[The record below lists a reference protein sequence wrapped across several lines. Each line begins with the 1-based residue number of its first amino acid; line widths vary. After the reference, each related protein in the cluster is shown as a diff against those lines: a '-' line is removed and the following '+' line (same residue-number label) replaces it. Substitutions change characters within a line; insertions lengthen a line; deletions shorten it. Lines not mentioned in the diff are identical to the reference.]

1 MQKHRYTETAARLF
15 CLIAALLFLW
25 FLFEYTLG
33 ILLPFAIG
41 FAIGVPIHLLSQRI
55 CRRSRIH
62 SKLCSLILLL
72 VFVIVLSFA
81 IIKGVDRL
89 LFEVEALI
97 TSLQSEDSGHIA
109 WLSSLAETLGNVS
122 QKIPL
127 VGQLE
132 QIEGLEG
139 IGETINQRITE
150 YLSTAL
156 ASLADAVPTLSLR
169 IAKSAPRALIGVIV
183 TALSCFYFATD
194 YQGIKDGALRALS
207 PAARERSSRIAT
219 LCADSLKK
227 FVRAYLVIMLIT
239 FGEVFV
245 GLLILKIPY
254 AFLIALVVAFV
265 DLLPIFGAG
274 TVLIPWAIVCFIIKD
289 VGTATGLLIL
299 YAVVTIVRQV
309 VEPKII
315 GTSLGIHPLITLFAM
330 VAALEL
336 FGIAGMIL
344 SPFILIVI
352 KESLSA
358 NAEIHHT
365 P

>member
-1 MQKHRYTETAARLF
+1 MPKHRYTETAAKLF
-15 CLIAALLFLW
+15 CLVAALLFLW

-41 FAIGVPIHLLSQRI
+41 FAIGVPIHLLSRRI
-55 CRRSRIH
+55 CRRSHIH
-62 SKLCSLILLL
+62 PKLCALLLLL
-72 VFVIVLSFA
+72 VFLIILFFA
-81 IIKGVDRL
+81 VVKGVERL
-89 LFEVEALI
+89 LFEVESLI
-97 TSLQSEDSGHIA
+97 ISLQSEDSGHIA
-109 WLSSLAETLGNVS
+109 WLNSLSESLGSIS

-127 VGQLE
+127 VNQLE

-139 IGETINQRITE
+139 IGDAINQKITE

-156 ASLADAVPTLSLR
+156 SSIADAIPTLSLKV
-169 IAKSAPRALIGVIV
+169 AKSAPRALIGIVV

-194 YQGIKDGALRALS
+194 YQGIKEGALRTLS
-207 PAARERSSRIAT
+207 PGARERSSRIAT

-227 FVRAYLVIMLIT
+227 YLRAYLVIMLIT

-254 AFLIALVVAFV
+254 PFLIALAVAFV

-274 TVLIPWAIVCFIIKD
+274 TVLLPWAIVCFIIKD

-299 YAVVTIVRQV
+299 YAVVTIVRQII
-309 VEPKII
+309 EPKII

-344 SPFILIVI
+344 SPFILIII

-358 NAEIHHT
+358 NADHKAN
-365 P
+365 